1 MLYIQILYIYINIIY
16 VYVNT
21 YTYTYQYTAQGGGGN
36 FMIRNYG
43 RGELLYVQQSKS
55 TDGPKSGW
63 SCLFGWVAMVTSPT
77 TAGYSCSAVQ
87 CSVV

>member
-1 MLYIQILYIYINIIY
+1 MHIHTSTPHKAVAEIS
-16 VYVNT
+16 
-21 YTYTYQYTAQGGGGN
+21 
-36 FMIRNYG
+36 MIRNYG

-87 CSVV
+87 CSVL